1 MDFCFLSLFA
11 PPGVGFSV
19 FLCQRSYFPL
29 PLLIFLLIFFLYALP
44 VCSGY
49 HGVLGDQHL
58 HQHEMLLR
66 GIGPD
71 LSAMPVAEVQPA
83 TILAVR
89 AREILPLFWWPELRL
104 VQVVI
109 HEHPLALAEPWVG
122 LCDQPA
128 PGISIVP
135 HAGLFTGHDV
145 E

>member
-19 FLCQRSYFPL
+19 FLCQRSYFLLPL
-29 PLLIFLLIFFLYALP
+29 PIFLLIFFLYALP
-44 VCSGY
+44 ICSGD

-58 HQHEMLLR
+58 DQHEMLLR

-71 LSAMPVAEVQPA
+71 LTAMPVAEVQPA

-89 AREILPLFWWPELRL
+89 AREVLPLFRWSKLRL

-109 HEHPLALAEPWVG
+109 HEHPLALVEPCVG
-122 LCDQPA
+122 LSDQLA
-128 PGISIVP
+128 LGISIVP
-135 HAGLFTGHDV
+135 HAGLFTGHAV